1 MVNKNRNGG
10 CAVNTCELIIK
21 KRGGGELTRVEIEY
35 LIGGY
40 VDGTIPDY
48 QISALLMAIYYK
60 GLSERETLD
69 LTRAMIASGDM
80 LDLTQISGV
89 KVDKHSTGGVGDK
102 TSLVLCPML
111 AACGIKIAKMSGRGL
126 GFTGGT
132 IDKLES
138 FPGLTTAIDGERFLR
153 QANEVGMVIAG
164 QTAHLVPADKKLYA
178 LRDVTGTVDIMP
190 LIVSSIMSKKLA
202 SGADVIVLDVKTGS
216 GAFMKAEADAFELAR
231 QMVALGKNAGKKC
244 VAVVSDMDE
253 PLGHFVG
260 NALEVREAIAV
271 LQGESGGNLRELCLT
286 LGTQALREAGIA
298 PDDADARR
306 RLEESVA
313 SGAALRKFAEFVK
326 AQGGDERAV
335 FDTSLLPQA
344 GVRLELAAPEA
355 GFVSHIEA
363 DGVGQVCIALGG
375 GRETKDSPIDLS
387 VGVELPKKVGDR
399 VEKGETLAVIYA
411 NDEARA
417 RAAGEKLRACYRFSA
432 EAPEKKP
439 FIRGIVR

>member
-1 MVNKNRNGG
+1 
-10 CAVNTCELIIK
+10 VNTCELILK
-21 KRGGGELTRVEIEY
+21 KRGGGELTREEIEY

-48 QISALLMAIYYK
+48 QISALLMAVYFK
-60 GLSERETLD
+60 GMSEKETLH
-69 LTRAMIASGDM
+69 LTKAMIASGET
-80 LDLTQISGV
+80 LDLSAIDGV

-111 AACGIKIAKMSGRGL
+111 ASCGVKMAKMSGRGL
-126 GFTGGT
+126 GHTGGT

-138 FPGLTTAIDGERFLR
+138 FPGLTTAIDGERFIR

-178 LRDVTGTVDIMP
+178 LRDVTGTVEAMP

-216 GAFMKAEADAFELAR
+216 GAFMKTEQDSFELAR

-260 NALEVREAIAV
+260 NALEVKEAIAV
-271 LQGESGGNLRELCLT
+271 LNGESGANLRELCLT
-286 LGTQALREAGIA
+286 VGTQALREAGIA
-298 PDDADARR
+298 PDDAAARKL
-306 RLEESVA
+306 LEDSIS
-313 SGAALRKFAEFVK
+313 SGAALKKLAEFVR

-335 FDTSLLPQA
+335 YDTSLLPQA
-344 GVRLELAAPEA
+344 KLRLEVKAPA
-355 GFVSHIEA
+355 SGYLTRIEA
-363 DGVGQVCIALGG
+363 EGVGRACVALGG
-375 GRETKDSPIDLS
+375 GRETKDSVIDLA
-387 VGVELPKKVGDR
+387 VGIELIKKVGDGA
-399 VEKGETLAVIYA
+399 EKDEVLAVIYA
-411 NDEARA
+411 NDPAKAEEAA
-417 RAAGEKLRACYRFSA
+417 RHLLACYEIGPR
-432 EAPEKKP
+432 APQKKP
-439 FIRGIVR
+439 FIRGIIR

>member
-1 MVNKNRNGG
+1 M
-10 CAVNTCELIIK
+10 NTCELILK
-21 KRGGGELTRVEIEY
+21 KRGGGELTREEIEY

-48 QISALLMAIYYK
+48 QISALLMAVYFK
-60 GLSERETLD
+60 GMSEKETLH
-69 LTRAMIASGDM
+69 LTKAMIASGET
-80 LDLTQISGV
+80 LDLSAIDGV

-111 AACGIKIAKMSGRGL
+111 ASCGVKMAKMSGRGL
-126 GFTGGT
+126 GHTGGT

-138 FPGLTTAIDGERFLR
+138 FPGLTTAIDGERFIR

-178 LRDVTGTVDIMP
+178 LRDVTGTVEAMP

-216 GAFMKAEADAFELAR
+216 GAFMKTEQDSFELAR

-260 NALEVREAIAV
+260 NALEVKEAIAV
-271 LQGESGGNLRELCLT
+271 LNGESGANLRELCLT
-286 LGTQALREAGIA
+286 VGTQALREAGIA
-298 PDDADARR
+298 PDDAAARKL
-306 RLEESVA
+306 LEDSIS
-313 SGAALRKFAEFVK
+313 SGAALKKLAEFVR

-335 FDTSLLPQA
+335 YDTSLLPQA
-344 GVRLELAAPEA
+344 KLRLEVKAPA
-355 GFVSHIEA
+355 SGYLTRIEA
-363 DGVGQVCIALGG
+363 EGVGRACVALGG
-375 GRETKDSPIDLS
+375 GRETKDSVIDLA
-387 VGVELPKKVGDR
+387 VGIELIKKVGDS
-399 VEKGETLAVIYA
+399 VEKDEVLAVLYA
-411 NDEARA
+411 DDPAKAEEAA
-417 RAAGEKLRACYRFSA
+417 RHLLACYEIGPR
-432 EAPEKKP
+432 APQKKP
-439 FIRGIVR
+439 FIRGIIR